1 MTWRGQG
8 ASVLMLPAL
17 SSISTRMEMWP
28 LQERLGSRFTT
39 LAIDW
44 VGFGDRPRPALR
56 WSPEI
61 YRNFLAYLLND
72 VVPRPFATIAAGHA
86 AGYCLDAAAARP
98 GSTGRLCFIAPTWRG
113 PLPTMMGKKHP
124 MFAQISR
131 MVDWPVVGDLLY
143 RLNVNRFMVRKMAL
157 GHVFAEL
164 STLSDTRFEQKMAV
178 TRASGARYSSI
189 RFVAGE
195 LDPMATREA
204 FLIAAQQVNDP
215 IMVLYGAETPPKSRA
230 EMEALAGLPNV
241 VATVVPHAK
250 LAVHEEFPDEVAT
263 TIMRFL
269 RAA

>member
-1 MTWRGQG
+1 MNRLLDCASQERPSTSSFVCVARVRPVYVTITRSGSIDPCQVKLEHSIFPVMRSTGGRQRSHHARRNVLCEQNRLRMDEIEWRYQGNSVRVGMTWRGQG

-98 GSTGRLCFIAPTWRG
+98 GSMGRLCLIAPTS
-113 PLPTMMGKKHP
+113 PL
-124 MFAQISR
+124 
-131 MVDWPVVGDLLY
+131 
-143 RLNVNRFMVRKMAL
+143 
-157 GHVFAEL
+157 
-164 STLSDTRFEQKMAV
+164 
-178 TRASGARYSSI
+178 ASQHAR
-189 RFVAGE
+189 
-195 LDPMATREA
+195 
-204 FLIAAQQVNDP
+204 
-215 IMVLYGAETPPKSRA
+215 
-230 EMEALAGLPNV
+230 
-241 VATVVPHAK
+241 
-250 LAVHEEFPDEVAT
+250 
-263 TIMRFL
+263 
-269 RAA
+269 